1 MFLAYL
7 SNSGDGI
14 IDTEVLDNGCQHHP
28 SPASAAS
35 AVNQAVPALG
45 EVVDQVQD
53 VVHKVALGQRRINRR
68 KNLASAQNSSSQFKL
83 IIAKY

>member
-1 MFLAYL
+1 MTMFLAHL
-7 SNSGDGI
+7 SDSGDRI

-53 VVHKVALGQRRINRR
+53 VVHKVALGPRRIIRR
-68 KNLASAQNSSSQFKL
+68 KKLSLSQ
-83 IIAKY
+83 I